1 TSQNHGFSVG
11 AGGGREVAGAPDLKV
26 THSNLYDGTVAGV
39 AHTTLP
45 VIAVQ
50 YHPEAAPGPHDSS
63 YLFDD
68 FVSMMAAAGR
78 SRGRRSA

>member
-1 TSQNHGFSVG
+1 MVSQC
-11 AGGGREVAGAPDLKV
+11 GGGERDEVPGAPALRV
-26 THSNLYDGTVAGV
+26 THSNLYDGTVAGISH
-39 AHTTLP
+39 ATLP

-68 FVSMMAAAGR
+68 FVAMMGATDR
-78 SRGRRSA
+78 HS